1 MQDLEWRAMAL
12 VLRQIVE
19 YRYQTMSHDPHAQ
32 IDQTVL
38 EKIESSPVGAV
49 PHTPS
54 YQDALKR
61 LVDSHQVYVSADHK
75 GGYVTVRSLAP
86 LTSFYANNLEAL
98 LEGKIE
104 SGELESEASIFS
116 RYVASLPSEL
126 RAKAEA
132 SRTVVVAKR
141 AHHRAKQ
148 GSEVVQDP
156 VHSLFLVPGGGPNPG
171 LPGNYLFGSVFQ
183 VSTDA
188 DSLWGVHL
196 HDSLDGAAMCEE
208 LSRADVLE
216 KFRDVMASAPF
227 LLGELDTLGFRLN

>member
-1 MQDLEWRAMAL
+1 
-12 VLRQIVE
+12 
-19 YRYQTMSHDPHAQ
+19 
-32 IDQTVL
+32 
-38 EKIESSPVGAV
+38 
-49 PHTPS
+49 
-54 YQDALKR
+54 
-61 LVDSHQVYVSADHK
+61 
-75 GGYVTVRSLAP
+75 
-86 LTSFYANNLEAL
+86 
-98 LEGKIE
+98 
-104 SGELESEASIFS
+104 
-116 RYVASLPSEL
+116 L